1 MDKNYWEEKWL
12 ARDIGFNQQQPNKL
26 MQRYFPSL
34 NLTPGSRIFV
44 PLCGQSVDML
54 WLSEQDYLV
63 IGVEYSQMACDA
75 FFEENKIPCRI
86 VEVDNF
92 TVYSSDTITLLSGD
106 FFEIR
111 PSVIGNIDAVYDR
124 AALIALTAELRQA
137 YARHLTELMRPETK
151 MLLITTCY
159 KQDEMR
165 GPPFSVDEQEV
176 TELYSDCFDINQL
189 YNKPFDVPSHLQN
202 RGLKQGAEQVYSLT
216 KNK

>member
-1 MDKNYWEEKWL
+1 MDKNYWEEKWQ

-34 NLTPGSRIFV
+34 NLAPGSRIFV

-92 TVYSSDTITLLSGD
+92 TVYSSGTITLLSGD
-106 FFEIR
+106 FFEIK
-111 PSVIGNIDAVYDR
+111 PSVIGSIDAVYDR

-151 MLLITTCY
+151 MLLITTSY

-176 TELYSDCFDINQL
+176 TELYSACFDINQL

-202 RGLKQGAEQVYSLT
+202 RGLRQGAEQVYSLT